1 MGMFA
6 EFRLRICTRE
16 LSAISFAKILPHAGF
31 AIRPIHPMRDSNLI
45 EKENTSTKLLDLVYV
60 YLVPLKVVLFLI
72 T

>member
-31 AIRPIHPMRDSNLI
+31 AIRPIPISTPKHD
-45 EKENTSTKLLDLVYV
+45 EKPDHLHN
-60 YLVPLKVVLFLI
+60 
-72 T
+72 